1 MGKKYQYI
9 CQRCGAAHS
18 KWSGQCS
25 DCNAWNSIELETAE
39 GGSFYTDNSGQS
51 QKIESLAGE
60 ITIQSR
66 MTSNFAEFDRV
77 VGGGIVYG
85 SAILIGGDPGIG
97 KSTLLLQLIS
107 KMTAEKRA
115 KCLYISGEESVN
127 QMRLHAQRLSL
138 NAVPVQVLSHTNI
151 NDIITTVKS
160 IKDLELII
168 VDSIQTMF
176 LPSIPS
182 APGTVSQ
189 VRSSA
194 YELITMAKQHN
205 IATIIVGHVTKDG
218 QIAGPKVLEHMVDG
232 VLYFE
237 GEKNSNYRIL
247 RSVKNRFGNVNEI
260 GVFEMSETGLVEIL
274 NPSLF
279 FLSERQKNVSGSAI
293 FAGIEGSR
301 PILVEIQSLVAPSNM
316 VSPRRAVVGWD
327 SNRLS
332 MMIAVL
338 ATKYGLN
345 LSNYEVYL
353 NVVGGLKIIDTAAD
367 LAVVSSLISALKNKP
382 LDSNTIFIGEV
393 GLAGE
398 IRKVSNIE
406 TRLKEAAK
414 LGFKQAIIPFGVKLS
429 KSVSEIQ
436 VTQIHHIREIENFFV
451 SSNAK

>member
-9 CQRCGAAHS
+9 CQKCGAAHS

-25 DCNAWNSIELETAE
+25 DCGAWNSIEMESAE
-39 GGSFYTDNSGQS
+39 GGSFYIDNSGQS

-60 ITIQSR
+60 ITVQSR
-66 MTSNFAEFDRV
+66 MTSDIAEFDRV
-77 VGGGIVYG
+77 LGGGIVYG
-85 SAILIGGDPGIG
+85 SAVLIGGDPGIG

-115 KCLYISGEESVN
+115 QCLYVSGEESVN
-127 QMRLHAQRLSL
+127 QMRLHAKRLTLSE
-138 NAVPVQVLSHTNI
+138 VPVQVLSHTNI
-151 NDIITTVKS
+151 NDIITTIKS
-160 IKDLELII
+160 ISNLELVII
-168 VDSIQTMF
+168 DSIQTMF
-176 LPSIPS
+176 LPTIPS

-194 YELITMAKQHN
+194 YELITMAKQRN
-205 IATIIVGHVTKDG
+205 VAVLIVGHVTKDG

-260 GVFEMSETGLVEIL
+260 GVFEMSESGLVEIA

-327 SNRLS
+327 LNRLS

-338 ATKYGLN
+338 STKYGLH
-345 LSNYEVYL
+345 LANYEVYL

-367 LAVVSSLISALKNKP
+367 LAVISSLISALKNKP

-393 GLAGE
+393 GLSGE

-406 TRLKEAAK
+406 ARLKESAK
-414 LGFKQAIIPFGVKLS
+414 LGFKKAVIPPGVKLT
-429 KSVSEIQ
+429 KSNFGIQ
-436 VTQIHHIREIENFFV
+436 IEQINHIREIENFFAGGSV
-451 SSNAK
+451 